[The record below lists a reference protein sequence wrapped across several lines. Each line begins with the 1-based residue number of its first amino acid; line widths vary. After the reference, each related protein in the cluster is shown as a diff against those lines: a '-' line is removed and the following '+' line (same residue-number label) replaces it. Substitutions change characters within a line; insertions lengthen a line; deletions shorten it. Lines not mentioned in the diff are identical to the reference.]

1 MNSLEQLANQINET
15 KEIMQVCKE
24 NHEAIGLPDFVSEL
38 EISSLQQ
45 RLVDLERKQQDDEVE
60 RSQSK
65 QLEVIMYPKELPPGH
80 IQVRT
85 LTTILGGLQSL
96 TDSVANTLYNQPS
109 DRGPIPQEILD
120 SNSWILK
127 TVRAGSF
134 VAVLDLKH
142 ENQLSLDEVPQTQII
157 KELFSLFNVATEE
170 EPLLEIISALGS
182 RTLKYYMDWTKNLR
196 DLNVPIELEWISP
209 LEGLNKVQ
217 FDTEKLHKIFYIL
230 NKKLTCKE
238 EEVQFEGRLTGINVR
253 IGSFELC
260 SEDGEKVTGR
270 ILKEIISDAIK
281 NVDRKCMAQLLKTT
295 TTSSAGKV
303 RINWILN
310 NIQLYLQ

>member
-15 KEIMQVCKE
+15 KEIIQVCKR

-45 RLVDLERKQQDDEVE
+45 RLVDLERKQKNDKIE
-60 RSQSK
+60 RSRSE
-65 QLEVIMYPKELPPGH
+65 QLEVIMYPEELPPGH

-85 LTTILGGLQSL
+85 LTIILGGLQSL

-134 VAVLDLKH
+134 V
-142 ENQLSLDEVPQTQII
+142 
-157 KELFSLFNVATEE
+157 
-170 EPLLEIISALGS
+170 
-182 RTLKYYMDWTKNLR
+182 
-196 DLNVPIELEWISP
+196 
-209 LEGLNKVQ
+209 Q
-217 FDTEKLHKIFYIL
+217 FDTEKLQKIFYIL
-230 NKKLTCKE
+230 NEKLTCNE

-253 IGSFELC
+253 TGLFELC
-260 SEDGEKVTGR
+260 AEDGDKVTGR
-270 ILKEIISDAIK
+270 ILKEIIPEAIK
-281 NVDRKCMAQLLKTT
+281 NVDRKCKAQLLKTT

-303 RINWILN
+303 RI
-310 NIQLYLQ
+310 QLDIE